1 MMNQHNI
8 TVTQT
13 AIDYIHKMLTKEQG
27 IGLRLTI
34 KKTGCSGYA
43 YLPLIVKE
51 MNPQDIEVECDDEQI
66 RIFVDATWLNLL
78 NGIKIDY
85 LEEDKLGL
93 RQKRLIF
100 INPNEK
106 NRCGCGESFHV
117 D

>member
-1 MMNQHNI
+1 MNHHNI
-8 TVTQT
+8 TVTD
-13 AIDYIHKMLTKEQG
+13 AAVAYIQKMLLKEQG

-34 KKTGCSGYA
+34 KKTGCSGYT

-51 MNPQDIEVECDDEQI
+51 VNAKDIEVECDDQV
-66 RIFVDATWLNLL
+66 RIFIDATWLNLL
-78 NGIKIDY
+78 NGIQIDY

-93 RQKRLIF
+93 RQKRLVF

>member
-1 MMNQHNI
+1 MNHHNI
-8 TVTQT
+8 TVTKS
-13 AIDYIHKMLTKEQG
+13 AVVYIQKMLAKEQG

-51 MNPQDIEVECDDEQI
+51 INPKDIQIEFDDHI
-66 RIFVDATWLNLL
+66 NIFVDSTWLNLL

-93 RQKRLIF
+93 RQKRLVF